1 MSKKRGWSSCELK
14 ANGVAHGV
22 TRYTA
27 GRGVE
32 IIEVNFSTWT
42 QVERQVSVKST
53 QNSSKKK
60 KFRLGFE
67 KANVNLK
74 EVFGRTNVEN

>member
-1 MSKKRGWSSCELK
+1 MAR
-14 ANGVAHGV
+14 GV

-27 GRGVE
+27 GRDVE
-32 IIEVNFSTWT
+32 IIEVNFPPGLKWKGK
-42 QVERQVSVKST
+42 EA
-53 QNSSKKK
+53 SKALKILQKK
-60 KFRLGFE
+60 ILFFRLGFE

>member
-1 MSKKRGWSSCELK
+1 MSKALK
-14 ANGVAHGV
+14 
-22 TRYTA
+22 
-27 GRGVE
+27 
-32 IIEVNFSTWT
+32 IL
-42 QVERQVSVKST
+42 Q
-53 QNSSKKK
+53 KKK